1 VKVKTC
7 CIEENKMIKVVS
19 L

>member
-1 VKVKTC
+1 VKTC